1 MNACPLCQ
9 TDTLIKAGLNRSGSQ
24 RYQCKVCKH
33 YTTPAPKPNGY
44 ADATRRQA
52 LRLYLEGNG
61 LRRIGRI
68 LEVAHPTVA
77 NWVNAAHA
85 RLNGPAPQPQESAVI
100 ELDELFTFVGQ
111 KKKKFTSPPPWIG
124 PLAASSVGPLFRNAP
139 SR

>member
-1 MNACPLCQ
+1 MNSCSHCQ

-33 YTTPAPKPNGY
+33 YVTLEPKPNGY
-44 ADATRRQA
+44 AEATRRQA
-52 LRLYLEGNG
+52 LQLYLEGNG

-68 LEVAHPTVA
+68 LQTAHQTIA

-85 RLNGPAPQPQESAVI
+85 QMSELAPQPRECAVI

-111 KKKKFTSPPPWIG
+111 KKTKFTWPLQWIG
-124 PLAASSVGPLFRNAP
+124 RLVASSVGPWYNNAP
-139 SR
+139 LK